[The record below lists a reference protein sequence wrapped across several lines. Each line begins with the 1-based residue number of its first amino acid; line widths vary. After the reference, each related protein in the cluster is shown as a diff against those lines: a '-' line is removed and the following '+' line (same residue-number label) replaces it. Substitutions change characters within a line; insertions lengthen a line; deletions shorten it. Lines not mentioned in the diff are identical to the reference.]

1 MFYINSIELR
11 KDVDMLQ
18 NIFGCV
24 IVLAFAAI
32 FFRISSLK
40 NKKKDYSQYL
50 TTNAYVLQTLD
61 DKWVVEITEENGEKA
76 LGMDDQVCFGTFNQD
91 VPKVKK
97 RTVEKVYYWPYDRKN
112 SRYALG
118 GQEMKYSIHFC
129 NPEYEKFRD
138 KQLKRSSTI
147 LRCVGVVLT
156 CLAIVVLF
164 FGNETT

>member
-18 NIFGCV
+18 NMFGC
-24 IVLAFAAI
+24 IFILGFAAL
-32 FFRISSLK
+32 FFKISCSK
-40 NKKKDYSQYL
+40 DKKRDYVQYQI
-50 TTNAYVLQTLD
+50 TDAYVLQTLD
-61 DKWVVEITEENGEKA
+61 DKWVVEITEENGEKV

-97 RTVEKVYYWPYDRKN
+97 RTVEKVYYWPYDRKK

-147 LRCVGVVLT
+147 LRCIGIILT
-156 CLAIVVLF
+156 CLAIAVLF
-164 FGNETT
+164 FGNGTT